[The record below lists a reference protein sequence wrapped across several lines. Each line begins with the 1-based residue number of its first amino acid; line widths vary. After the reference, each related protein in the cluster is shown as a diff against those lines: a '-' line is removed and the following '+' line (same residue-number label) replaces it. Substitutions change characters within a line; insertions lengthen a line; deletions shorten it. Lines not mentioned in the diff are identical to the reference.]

1 MPIVII
7 LCRCTIIHHSLSM
20 RMRLVYCAF
29 YYMQDLLRTHS
40 PETKTRILSH
50 QAESLGHHSPT
61 QSRRSSTILEDVHSR
76 FSSGYNSQ
84 SHSQRSSWIGES
96 DHGHPQ
102 RPHTIKEEEQDE
114 HMVDPQHLKR
124 KLSCLTDADP
134 QSPVSDTD
142 SGHELSLK
150 SLPSDEVE
158 KHT

>member
-1 MPIVII
+1 
-7 LCRCTIIHHSLSM
+7 
-20 RMRLVYCAF
+20 
-29 YYMQDLLRTHS
+29 MQDLLHTHS
-40 PETKTRILSH
+40 PETKTRILPH
-50 QAESLGHHSPT
+50 QAESLGRHSPT
-61 QSRRSSTILEDVHSR
+61 QSQRASTILEDVHSR

-102 RPHTIKEEEQDE
+102 LPHTIKEEEQDE

-124 KLSCLTDADP
+124 KLSCLTEADP

-150 SLPSDEVE
+150 SLPTDERTAVE
-158 KHT
+158 NHT